1 VSSRP
6 SPPHPRMTTSPQLL
20 DPALPGL
27 CIAQP
32 ARAERFFVEGDRV
45 RVGGHQTR
53 GGGQVLFCGKN
64 GEARI
69 TAAMRPENSW
79 AVERGP
85 DGVLRWVGES
95 AVYAHEPQTGFW
107 TRFKAGLIGLLPI
120 EKYL

>member
-1 VSSRP
+1 
-6 SPPHPRMTTSPQLL
+6 MTTSPQLL

-69 TAAMRPENSW
+69 TAAADLLDALVSDRSYKAAWSFERALDEVSRRGGSQLDPGV
-79 AVERGP
+79 VEAIRRA
-85 DGVLRWVGES
+85 DVEQRLRAILEG
-95 AVYAHEPQTGFW
+95 
-107 TRFKAGLIGLLPI
+107 
-120 EKYL
+120 